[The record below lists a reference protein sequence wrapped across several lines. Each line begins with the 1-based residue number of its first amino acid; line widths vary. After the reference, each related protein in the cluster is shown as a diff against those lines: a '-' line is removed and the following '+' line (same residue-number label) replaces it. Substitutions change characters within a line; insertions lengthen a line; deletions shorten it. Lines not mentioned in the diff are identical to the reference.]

1 MSDVATHDPGW
12 RVVFNRASPPG
23 HKSWGRVRAAQ
34 VTELAR
40 RAGAAIWAQALV
52 AILLVYILSGSVA
65 ADALAAWLAVLA
77 LLLFFTVKVLDK
89 IRYGAIPSMSRQ
101 SLDRTG
107 YYSLLFGILWGVP
120 ASFFFENATQPQQL
134 AICIVTASVMA
145 GAAFIFSSVPTA
157 AGAYVVAVG
166 GSATFMLAQT
176 GWPLVAA
183 IGPAYTIVLL
193 LIVHSGGRAFMQRKC
208 VEIALEERTETVSL
222 LLRDYESSDSD
233 WLWQTNRHLVFRNVS
248 TRFARAVGHSVAELE
263 SMAID
268 DLLAPADGDSTK
280 DEAGLRHIVA
290 SIAARTAFAELIVPI
305 AGSEGIRCIEL
316 SARPRFDAQGR
327 FLGYRGVGS
336 DVTEAR
342 VAADRIAYMA
352 RHDALTGLPNRLQIL
367 EALET
372 ALHRG
377 GESGRVAILL
387 IDLDRFK
394 TVNDSL
400 GHAAGDHL
408 LRQVSSRFE
417 PVMRHD
423 MTAGRLG
430 GDEFALVIPA
440 VEDRGGLERLCRK
453 LIEGLKHPFIYDEQH
468 LFVGASI
475 GIAIAPADGRTVEDL
490 IRNADLALYRAK
502 REGGNSTCFYEPGLH
517 AIAAERRRI
526 ELAMRSALDR
536 GEFRLA
542 YQPVIDSATA
552 SVCGFEALLRWDN
565 PELGML
571 SPARF
576 IPIAEETGLIGRI
589 GEWVLREA
597 CAEAANWPDEVSLA
611 VNISPLQ
618 LQEPGFMSTLVSALS
633 RSRLDPR
640 RLELEIT
647 ETVFLKITPSTH
659 KILHQ
664 IHGLGVRLAI
674 DDFGTGYS
682 SLGYLRDTNF
692 DTLKIDRSFVLA
704 IREDDPESSAIVRAV
719 VALAG
724 SLGMRTVAEGVET
737 EEQLA
742 LVRALGCNGIQG
754 YIFSDP
760 LPGTEAR
767 QLIGTVW
774 KVALERAEGDCA
786 PFPARL
792 MDRLSGS

>member
-23 HKSWGRVRAAQ
+23 HRGWGRVRAAQ
-34 VTELAR
+34 LAELGR
-40 RAGAAIWAQALV
+40 RAGAAIWGQTLV
-52 AILLVYILSGSVA
+52 AILLAFILSGTIA
-65 ADALAAWLAVLA
+65 PNALATWLAALA
-77 LLLFFTVKVLDK
+77 LLLFLSVKVLDK
-89 IRYGAIPSMSRQ
+89 VRCRAVHFVSREVV
-101 SLDRTG
+101 DRAG
-107 YYSLLFGILWGVP
+107 YHSLLFGLLWAVP
-120 ASFFFENATQPQQL
+120 ASFFFEDATQPQQL
-134 AICIVTASVMA
+134 AICIVTASMMA
-145 GAAFIFSSVPTA
+145 GAAFTFSSVPTA
-157 AGAYVVAVG
+157 AGAFIVTMG
-166 GSATFMLAQT
+166 GSATGMLAHT
-176 GWPLVAA
+176 GGPLVAA
-183 IGPAYTIVLL
+183 IGPAYTIALL
-193 LIVHSGGRAFMQRKC
+193 LIVYSGGRAFMQRKC

-222 LLRDYESSDSD
+222 LLRDYESSDAD
-233 WLWQTNRHLVFRNVS
+233 WLWQTNRNLVFRNVS
-248 TRFARAVGHSVAELE
+248 TRFARAIGYSVAELE
-263 SMAID
+263 RMSID
-268 DLLAPADGDSTK
+268 DLLARADGDAANGN
-280 DEAGLRHIVA
+280 AGLKLIMA
-290 SIAARTAFAELIVPI
+290 SIATQTAFAELIVPI
-305 AGSEGIRCIEL
+305 AGSEGTRCIEL
-316 SARPRFDAQGR
+316 SARPRFNAQGR

-342 VAADRIAYMA
+342 IAADRIAHMA

-367 EALET
+367 EALDT

-377 GESGRVAILL
+377 GEAGRVAILL

-417 PVMRHD
+417 PIIARD
-423 MTAGRLG
+423 MTVGRLG

-440 VEDRGGLERLCRK
+440 VEDRDGIERLCRK
-453 LIEGLKHPFIYDEQH
+453 LIEALKQPFVYDEQY

-475 GIAIAPADGRTVEDL
+475 GIAVAPADGRSVEDL

-502 REGGNSTCFYEPGLH
+502 REGGNGTCFYEPGLH
-517 AIAAERRRI
+517 ASAEERRRI

-552 SVCGFEALLRWDN
+552 SVRSFEALLRWDN
-565 PELGML
+565 PEIGML

-576 IPIAEETGLIGRI
+576 IPVAEETGLIGRI

-597 CAEAANWPDEVSLA
+597 CAEAANWPAEVSLA

-618 LQEPGFMSTLVSALS
+618 LQEPGFMATLISALS
-633 RSRLDPR
+633 QTGLDPR

-647 ETVFLKITPSTH
+647 ETVFLKITPSTQ

-692 DTLKIDRSFVLA
+692 DTLKIDRSFVLG
-704 IREDDPESSAIVRAV
+704 IREDDPESGAIVRAV

-724 SLGMRTVAEGVET
+724 SLGMRTIAEGVET

-742 LVRALGCNGIQG
+742 LVRDLGCDGIQG

-760 LPGTEAR
+760 VPGAEAKR
-767 QLIGTVW
+767 LIGAVW
-774 KVALERAEGDCA
+774 KQAAA
-786 PFPARL
+786 
-792 MDRLSGS
+792 